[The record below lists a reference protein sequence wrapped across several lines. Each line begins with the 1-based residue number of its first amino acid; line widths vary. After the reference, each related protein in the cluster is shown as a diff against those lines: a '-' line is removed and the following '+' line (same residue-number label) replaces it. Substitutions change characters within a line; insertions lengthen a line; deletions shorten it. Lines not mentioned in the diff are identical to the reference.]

1 MEKINNAIEGNPRIS
16 MKATYKN
23 IAFDDIY
30 TENES
35 NGDRHKNLSL
45 FKIFI
50 GVCPHFKDLIDN
62 LKRSD
67 NVWEI
72 QLTVKIVFRSSKD
85 NGEERHLYLKSV
97 KITSIIRRSTIVLIK
112 VLFGLFSKL
121 SRKYDRKKLNMVSWF
136 LAMLIGCIIN
146 VIRQI
151 YIVVGFILILQNG
164 EKAKKLP

>member
-1 MEKINNAIEGNPRIS
+1 
-16 MKATYKN
+16 MKTTYKN

-121 SRKYDRKKLNMVSWF
+121 SRKYDRKKINRVS
-136 LAMLIGCIIN
+136 
-146 VIRQI
+146 
-151 YIVVGFILILQNG
+151 
-164 EKAKKLP
+164 